1 MEQLT
6 RDLNDVGIQVAEPF
20 RFNFEIAWEVA
31 HKVGGI
37 HTVIRSKAPVTTG
50 ELGDQYCM
58 IGPYHEPTV
67 KLEVE
72 VMEPE
77 FSVTREV
84 VESMRND
91 GVKVVYGR
99 WLIDG
104 YPKVI
109 LFDLGSTY
117 YRLNH
122 WRQEFWDLTHIGVP
136 DDDREGRDAIV
147 FGFLTSWFI
156 TEVSLS

>member
-1 MEQLT
+1 
-6 RDLNDVGIQVAEPF
+6 
-20 RFNFEIAWEVA
+20 
-31 HKVGGI
+31 
-37 HTVIRSKAPVTTG
+37 
-50 ELGDQYCM
+50 M

>member
-1 MEQLT
+1 
-6 RDLNDVGIQVAEPF
+6 
-20 RFNFEIAWEVA
+20 
-31 HKVGGI
+31 
-37 HTVIRSKAPVTTG
+37 
-50 ELGDQYCM
+50 
-58 IGPYHEPTV
+58 
-67 KLEVE
+67 
-72 VMEPE
+72 
-77 FSVTREV
+77 
-84 VESMRND
+84 
-91 GVKVVYGR
+91 
-99 WLIDG
+99 
-104 YPKVI
+104 VI